1 MAHDGGQRRCGR
13 CLVQHG
19 QKCVGHEGR
28 DHRLLLFCQTHG
40 ATSSVLLPF
49 SSFIWLAFVY
59 LVIRPSGY
67 LATWLPGCP
76 AAQPPSY
83 PGRPATRR
91 LSACSPGHS
100 SVLHF
105 SARSKVLVCAVL
117 DVWLTSPPS
126 VEVATRCPVALPPRR
141 KAPSAGPFDSLARW
155 VALGHRLRPGCQL
168 LVK

>member
-1 MAHDGGQRRCGR
+1 MAYDGGQRRCGR

-76 AAQPPSY
+76 AAQLPSY
-83 PGRPATRR
+83 PAFVRLLAWPFVGLAFLCAFQGACLCCARCVVDFASFRGGCHTMPRRAPAPSKGSLRRAFRLLGQMGRPR
-91 LSACSPGHS
+91 S
-100 SVLHF
+100 S
-105 SARSKVLVCAVL
+105 SEARVP
-117 DVWLTSPPS
+117 T
-126 VEVATRCPVALPPRR
+126 
-141 KAPSAGPFDSLARW
+141 AG
-155 VALGHRLRPGCQL
+155 QIN
-168 LVK
+168 